1 MQEYK
6 SCCLSKNNTAL
17 KDICKETTIAYYIF
31 KNLLIMEPW
40 DNPRVSFTSCSTLI
54 SIDWEG

>member
-40 DNPRVSFTSCSTLI
+40 DLVILEFPLQVGLH
-54 SIDWEG
+54 